1 VQLSP
6 EAEAALA
13 DADVRIIYAMAQ
25 APEKSLGIL
34 VRAENG
40 FWQTSVGGFGDKT
53 PPMKDEQI
61 FEWAEKVGVP
71 LS

>member
-1 VQLSP
+1 
-6 EAEAALA
+6 
-13 DADVRIIYAMAQ
+13 MAQ

-53 PPMKDEQI
+53 PPMKDEHI
-61 FEWAEKVGVP
+61 FEWAEKVCASEFITYSG
-71 LS
+71 LW